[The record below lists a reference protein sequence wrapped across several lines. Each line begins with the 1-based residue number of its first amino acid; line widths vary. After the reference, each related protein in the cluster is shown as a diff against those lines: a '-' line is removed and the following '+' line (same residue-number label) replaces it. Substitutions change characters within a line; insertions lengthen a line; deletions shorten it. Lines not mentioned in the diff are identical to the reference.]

1 MANGN
6 RKTPKFLVTVFSRF
20 DCAEGK
26 TNWQKWSKVHR
37 FAPVG
42 VGMWLGPVM
51 DSFLGELMM

>member
-6 RKTPKFLVTVFSRF
+6 RNAPKFLVTVFSRF

-26 TNWQKWSKVHR
+26 TNWQKWPKVHR

-51 DSFLGELMM
+51 DCLFW